1 MEEKYH
7 MHISSNKCT
16 DAENYFIKFCAL
28 DPVMSNDRSV
38 ISKEL

>member
-16 DAENYFIKFCAL
+16 VAKNYFIFCDL
-28 DPVMSNDRSV
+28 DPVISNDRSV

>member
-1 MEEKYH
+1 MEEKYN

-16 DAENYFIKFCAL
+16 DAENYFIFCAL
-28 DPVMSNDRSV
+28 DPVISNDRSV